1 MFYIVFGVG
10 NNDLANKSVEK
21 CISDMKCLIQ
31 KAVGKDECIVH
42 VLPCFERIGKSD
54 FNEKVY
60 KFNGAVEEL
69 CESQSKVHYIR
80 NSESLTSKFEN
91 ALMKDGVHFNT
102 TGQRELV
109 RMIKRHLNPHLGLQP
124 YNIAPSREQGRRFD
138 PPPFRR
144 YQEPT
149 YPPSRPFGGPPPP
162 RFQHNS
168 NHQEINN
175 VLHHLLRLI
184 N

>member
-60 KFNGAVEEL
+60 KFIGAVKEF

-91 ALMKDGVHFNT
+91 AFMKDGVHFNT

-124 YNIAPSREQGRRFD
+124 YNTAPSREQGRRFD
-138 PPPFRR
+138 LPP
-144 YQEPT
+144 
-149 YPPSRPFGGPPPP
+149 
-162 RFQHNS
+162 
-168 NHQEINN
+168 
-175 VLHHLLRLI
+175 
-184 N
+184 